1 MHSLQA
7 GGTYSGGSS
16 TGSAGGGT
24 KTKKYPSGGT
34 STNKSGSKKM
44 MTKIGRFKTIHRLNL

>member
-44 MTKIGRFKTIHRLNL
+44 MTKIGMPRLNS